1 MKSARKKN
9 IQNKLED
16 ITNNNNNNNSPIIM
30 AAYPYISGMR
40 IQRNDN
46 LIHIKKRVNFTSVSG
61 VKQIACKQDSQP
73 PTHQ

>member
-16 ITNNNNNNNSPIIM
+16 ITNNNNNKSPINM

-40 IQRNDN
+40 IQGNDN
-46 LIHIKKRVNFTSVSG
+46 LIHIKKSVNFTSISG
-61 VKQIACKQDSQP
+61 VK
-73 PTHQ
+73 